1 MKITYLV
8 MLMLLA
14 CCSAAHGLEV
24 ERIRVPDRIRQISP
38 IKTGKALEAKD
49 VPVRVKDV
57 QFTEVEY
64 NGETHLAAGVVFTKS
79 IEAATVQP
87 NVNIRLLKEQ
97 NGFWVDVST
106 QNNVVR
112 IMPKHISWLSGAPLE
127 SGSYRMHLR
136 GTIRDTDGL
145 YLDCNNDGVGER
157 GNLPAYDSPIHS
169 VEIRNLE
176 ESGLLPLIQN

>member
-1 MKITYLV
+1 MKNLCIVLIL
-8 MLMLLA
+8 LMTWGLA
-14 CCSAAHGLEV
+14 LGQEL
-24 ERIRVPDRIRQISP
+24 ERIKVPDRVRQLSP
-38 IKTGKALEAKD
+38 IKTGKALEARD

-57 QFTEVEY
+57 QFTQVEY
-64 NGETHLAAGVVFTKS
+64 NGETHLAAGVVFTKP

-97 NGFWVDVST
+97 NGYWVDVST
-106 QNNVVR
+106 QDNVVR
-112 IMPKHISWLSGAPLE
+112 IMPKHISWLSGAVLE

-157 GNLPAYDSPIHS
+157 GNLPAYDSPIHT

-176 ESGLLPLIQN
+176 ETGLLPLIQN